1 MASQVCKPNVL
12 QMTAGEA
19 KRYLQALDKPT
30 LVQFAADWCGYCE
43 ASKPEVSK
51 ASQELCGAARVVRVN
66 VDKSPKLANSF
77 KVNDLPDFVVL
88 SKGKIVAR
96 VKGYAD
102 HKTLVAA
109 VRKALKGKR

>member
-1 MASQVCKPNVL
+1 MSNQSCKPNVL

-19 KRYLQALDKPT
+19 RRYLAAQDKPT
-30 LVQFAADWCGYCE
+30 LVQFAADWCGFCE
-43 ASKPEVSK
+43 ASKPEVAR
-51 ASQELCGAARVVRVN
+51 ASQELCGSARVVRVN
-66 VDKSPKLANSF
+66 VDKSSKLADAF

-102 HKTLVAA
+102 HKTLVKA
-109 VRKALKGKR
+109 VRKALARRR